1 MKNDTILFNI
11 NTNYEF
17 KKKNHL
23 FSSEGYFYIYIIT
36 LIRHVLENLEF
47 RNIDKFCN
55 IKGQSIYIFGNK
67 MSVSVEI
74 GILIQE
80 VIGTDKY
87 INAMEN
93 IGMVFNKE
101 RD

>member
-1 MKNDTILFNI
+1 
-11 NTNYEF
+11 
-17 KKKNHL
+17 
-23 FSSEGYFYIYIIT
+23 
-36 LIRHVLENLEF
+36 
-47 RNIDKFCN
+47 
-55 IKGQSIYIFGNK
+55 